1 MTKYTFNDLEDR
13 YQSLTGFVKCSCV
26 FSTELVG
33 GQPADEAAIRAFA
46 LHHLGITDEK
56 EREAAVRRILK
67 EEVGEKD
74 VRPPEGELDE
84 KQVYGVR
91 VVRRTNEG
99 PYLGNWMVKACIKQA
114 ASRLNIF
121 KDVRGTKGNFAESG
135 RVSAVGISLG
145 DDPNK
150 IYLRSPSGKS
160 VQTYY

>member
-46 LHHLGITDEK
+46 THHLGITDPK
-56 EREAAVRRILK
+56 ELDSAVRRILK

-91 VVRRTNEG
+91 VVRRTLQG
-99 PYLGNWMVKACIKQA
+99 PYLGNWMVKACITQA
-114 ASRLNIF
+114 ASASEMTQTKSICAIRPVSQRRPTTRNLWVGYRLHLA
-121 KDVRGTKGNFAESG
+121 R
-135 RVSAVGISLG
+135 
-145 DDPNK
+145 P
-150 IYLRSPSGKS
+150 PSSITAS
-160 VQTYY
+160 V